1 MNETVLPEVTTIL
14 LVRGE
19 NSIDAIG
26 LGKLRF
32 VVSFRVRRSHH
43 LSPSL
48 SIENAYMI
56 EGLYGILLD
65 LPVLPC
71 RHTCVLPNP
80 DNTLDGAIMRQR
92 TGTVEEQVWLGIGT
106 VDIEHPHLLFLP
118 ASEKMRRAGRESDAS
133 DYVIV
138 REGLETF
145 AGVRVPDLANQGQER
160 VQ

>member
-56 EGLYGILLD
+56 EGL
-65 LPVLPC
+65 
-71 RHTCVLPNP
+71 
-80 DNTLDGAIMRQR
+80 
-92 TGTVEEQVWLGIGT
+92 
-106 VDIEHPHLLFLP
+106 
-118 ASEKMRRAGRESDAS
+118 
-133 DYVIV
+133 
-138 REGLETF
+138 
-145 AGVRVPDLANQGQER
+145 
-160 VQ
+160 